1 MRWKW
6 ILMIGAFLTIALTV
20 MGYVLVATY
29 DYNKLKPRIAQLV
42 KDATGRKLNLSG
54 EVNLDFGFSP
64 ALVVTDV
71 TFANAT
77 WGSQPQMIRIG
88 KLQAQVHLLPLLFRD
103 VELSQIG
110 LTGVEVLLETDPSGR
125 GNWDLSA
132 GDSSD
137 KRGRSFKPAQIDID
151 NIRIENL
158 SLTLRDGKT
167 GSATQLTLISFDVAR
182 QAAADMLVLDL
193 RADYNGQPVT
203 LSGKTGLIRDLLAHQ
218 RFPLKLSGTF
228 SIAAVKIDGAI
239 DDVLN
244 LNGID
249 LKVQASGKNLAKLE
263 LIKNIRL
270 PETSAFDVTGHLKG
284 SKLALALGDV
294 SGKLSS
300 SGVDVAVSGTVGD
313 LIALTD
319 IDLQLKGSGKDLSEV
334 GPVIGEKLP
343 VTDDFTVQGRLTGS
357 AKILSLSE
365 AHGSANQGGLSL
377 ALDGGIKDLLNFNGL
392 DLVVKGSGKDLSEVG
407 AIIDAKLPATDEFA
421 VAGRLTGSAK
431 SLSLKEAQGSAKR
444 GRLSVALS
452 GEVKDLIAFSGLD
465 LQLKGSGKNLAEI
478 GSIIGKKL
486 PATEEFKVRGRLKGS
501 AKALSLQA
509 AQGSARRGRLKLSLQ
524 GGIKN
529 LLALSG
535 MDLKLNGTGKD
546 LSEVGPIIGKKLPA
560 TGEFTV
566 KGRLTG
572 STKALVLQN
581 SQGHVDHGGL
591 RLSLDGSIKNLIAL
605 TGIDIKFKGSGM
617 DLAEAGPV
625 IGKKLPTTDKFT
637 TQGRLTGSAK
647 ALSLREV
654 RGSVSRGSLNLTFD
668 GGIRELFVLEGI
680 NFKLKAIGKELAE
693 IGPLIG
699 TNLPKLG
706 PFDVSGRLSGT
717 AKTISL
723 IEFSAIIDRSD
734 FKGLAK
740 VEFLKRPK
748 ITVRLESSVIDFT
761 PFMRMVEKDKQEL
774 GEEDKRERR
783 LFPDD
788 PLPFDALK
796 RVDADFVVKA
806 RNIHAKD
813 ARLEFGHLKLILEDS
828 NLSINKLEAT
838 YKKTKISGNLH
849 IDPSS
854 PPQVAT
860 NFLVQNFNLGD
871 FLKETGKSDQVRAIV
886 DIAAHGKSSG
896 GSVHGLM
903 SDLDGSIGAVMG
915 EGYLTKYLDLISVDL
930 SKKARLFWGRHKK
943 GDQIKCAVVQFDIK
957 DGVATT
963 RAFVFNTQVGLLTGE
978 GKINLGTERMDF
990 LLVPKPKNPGLL
1002 ELSTKLRVSGTILDA
1017 KVRPDHLALL
1027 KKGARALSSL
1037 AIGPVGLLAPF
1048 VRLGAHKK
1056 HPCDIQ
1062 SIGQLGL
1069 KVKD

>member
-1 MRWKW
+1 M
-6 ILMIGAFLTIALTV
+6 
-20 MGYVLVATY
+20 
-29 DYNKLKPRIAQLV
+29 
-42 KDATGRKLNLSG
+42 
-54 EVNLDFGFSP
+54 
-64 ALVVTDV
+64 
-71 TFANAT
+71 
-77 WGSQPQMIRIG
+77 
-88 KLQAQVHLLPLLFRD
+88 
-103 VELSQIG
+103 
-110 LTGVEVLLETDPSGR
+110 
-125 GNWDLSA
+125 
-132 GDSSD
+132 
-137 KRGRSFKPAQIDID
+137 
-151 NIRIENL
+151 
-158 SLTLRDGKT
+158 
-167 GSATQLTLISFDVAR
+167 
-182 QAAADMLVLDL
+182 
-193 RADYNGQPVT
+193 

-228 SIAAVKIDGAI
+228 SNATVKIDGVI

-244 LNGID
+244 LIGID

-263 LIKNIRL
+263 LIKNIQL
-270 PETSAFDVTGHLKG
+270 PETIAFDVTGHLKG

-300 SGVDVAVSGTVGD
+300 SGVDVAINGTVGD

-343 VTDDFTVQGRLTGS
+343 VSDDFTVQGRLTGS

-365 AHGSANQGGLSL
+365 AQGSAHQGGLSL
-377 ALDGGIKDLLNFNGL
+377 VVDGGIKDLLNFNGV

-407 AIIDAKLPATDEFA
+407 GMIDAKLPATDEFA
-421 VAGRLTGSAK
+421 VEGRLTGSAK
-431 SLSLKEAQGSAKR
+431 ALSLKEALGSAKQ
-444 GRLSVALS
+444 GSLSVALS
-452 GEVKDLIAFSGLD
+452 GEVKDLIAFGGLD

-478 GSIIGKKL
+478 GSIIGEKL
-486 PATEEFKVRGRLKGS
+486 PATDDFKVQGRLTGS
-501 AKALSLQA
+501 PKALSLQA
-509 AQGSARRGRLKLSLQ
+509 AQGSARRGNLKLNLQ

-535 MDLKLNGTGKD
+535 MDLKLNGSGKD
-546 LSEVGPIIGKKLPA
+546 LADIGPIIGKKLPV
-560 TGEFTV
+560 TDNFSV
-566 KGRLTG
+566 RGRL
-572 STKALVLQN
+572 K
-581 SQGHVDHGGL
+581 
-591 RLSLDGSIKNLIAL
+591 GSIKAL
-605 TGIDIKFKGSGM
+605 SLHEAQGSISRGSLSLELFGTINDLLAFSGVDLKLKGSGK
-617 DLAEAGPV
+617 DLAEVGKV
-625 IGKKLPTTDKFT
+625 IGQKLPTTDNFVV
-637 TQGRLTGSAK
+637 QGWMAGSTK

-654 RGSVSRGSLNLTFD
+654 KGSVSRGSLNLTFN

-693 IGPLIG
+693 IGPLVG
-699 TNLPKLG
+699 TDLPKLG
-706 PFDVSGRLSGT
+706 PFDVSSRLSGS

-723 IEFSAIIDRSD
+723 IEFSAMIDRSD

-761 PFMRMVEKDKQEL
+761 PFMRMAEKDKQEL

-783 LFPDD
+783 LFPED

-806 RNIHAKD
+806 RNIHVRD
-813 ARLEFGHLKLILEDS
+813 AQLEFGHLKLILEDS
-828 NLSINKLEAT
+828 NLSIDKLEAT

-849 IDPSS
+849 IDPGS

-896 GSVHGLM
+896 SSVHGLM

-957 DGVATT
+957 DGVATN
-963 RAFVFNTQVGLLTGE
+963 RAFVFNTQIGILTGE
-978 GKINLGTERMDF
+978 GEINLGTERVEF

-1017 KVRPDHLALL
+1017 KVRPDNLALL
-1027 KKGARALSSL
+1027 TKGALALSSL

-1069 KVKD
+1069 QTSAEE

>member
-6 ILMIGAFLTIALTV
+6 ILMIGTILIIALMVTV
-20 MGYVLVATY
+20 YVFVATY
-29 DYNKLKPRIAQLV
+29 DYNKLKPQIARMV
-42 KDATGRKLNLSG
+42 KDATGRELNLGG

-71 TFANAT
+71 TFANAS
-77 WGSQPQMIRIG
+77 WGSQPEMIKIG
-88 KLQAQVHLLPLLFRD
+88 KLQAQVRLLPLLFRD
-103 VELSQIG
+103 VELRQMG

-125 GNWDLSA
+125 GNWDLMA

-167 GSATQLTLISFDVAR
+167 GSVTRFTLISFAVNR
-182 QAAADMLVLDL
+182 QAAADLLALDL
-193 RADYNGQPVT
+193 RAEYNGQPVM

-228 SIAAVKIDGAI
+228 SNATVKIDGAI

-249 LKVQASGKNLAKLE
+249 LRTHASGTNLAELRLGLGIKLP
-263 LIKNIRL
+263 KTN
-270 PETSAFDVTGHLKG
+270 AFEVTGQLMG
-284 SKLALALGDV
+284 SRESLTFKDV
-294 SGKLSS
+294 SGNLSA
-300 SGVDVAVSGTVGD
+300 SGVDIAINGIIGD
-313 LIALTD
+313 LIAISSVDLKLTA
-319 IDLQLKGSGKDLSEV
+319 SGKDLAKI
-334 GPVIGEKLP
+334 GPIIGQKLP
-343 VTDDFTVQGRLTGS
+343 ATDKFTVQGRLTGS

-365 AHGSANQGGLSL
+365 AHGSAHQGDLSL
-377 ALDGGIKDLLNFNGL
+377 ALDGGIKDLLNFSGV

-421 VAGRLTGSAK
+421 VEGRLTGSAK
-431 SLSLKEAQGSAKR
+431 ALSLKEAQGSAKQ
-444 GRLSVALS
+444 GSLSVALS

-478 GSIIGKKL
+478 GSLIGEKL
-486 PATEEFKVRGRLKGS
+486 PATDEFKVQGRLTGS

-509 AQGSARRGRLKLSLQ
+509 AEGNARRGNLKLSLQ
-524 GGIKN
+524 GGIKD
-529 LLALSG
+529 LIRLRG
-535 MDLKLNGTGKD
+535 MDLKLKGSGKD
-546 LSEVGPIIGKKLPA
+546 LAKVGPIIGEKLPA

-572 STKALVLQN
+572 STKTLALQN
-581 SQGHVDHGGL
+581 SQGRVGRGGL

-647 ALSLREV
+647 ALSLREAK
-654 RGSVSRGSLNLTFD
+654 GSVSRGSLNLTFN
-668 GGIRELFVLEGI
+668 GGIKELFTLEGI

-693 IGPLIG
+693 IGPLVG

-706 PFDVSGRLSGT
+706 PFDVISRLSGS
-717 AKTISL
+717 AKAISL
-723 IEFSAIIDRSD
+723 NEFSAMVDKSD
-734 FKGLAK
+734 FNGLAK
-740 VEFLKRPK
+740 VEFIKRPK

-761 PFMRMVEKDKQEL
+761 TLMKSLEKDEQKTANKGKQ
-774 GEEDKRERR
+774 KRR
-783 LFPDD
+783 LFSDD

-796 RVDADFVVKA
+796 KVDADIVLNA

-849 IDPSS
+849 IDPGS

-871 FLKETGKSDQVRAIV
+871 FLKETGKSDQVRAVV

-957 DGVATT
+957 DGVATS
-963 RAFVFNTQVGLLTGE
+963 RAFVFNTQIGLLTGE
-978 GKINLGTERMDF
+978 GEINLGTERVDF

-1017 KVRPDHLALL
+1017 KVKPDNLALL
-1027 KKGARALSSL
+1027 TKGALALSSL

-1069 KVKD
+1069 QIKD

>member
-6 ILMIGAFLTIALTV
+6 ILMIGTILIIALMV
-20 MGYVLVATY
+20 MVYVFVATY
-29 DYNKLKPRIAQLV
+29 DYNKLKPQIARMV
-42 KDATGRKLNLSG
+42 KDATGRELNLGG

-71 TFANAT
+71 TFANAS
-77 WGSQPQMIRIG
+77 WGSQPEMIKIG
-88 KLQAQVHLLPLLFRD
+88 KLQAQVRLLPLLFRD
-103 VELSQIG
+103 VELRQMG

-125 GNWDLSA
+125 GNWDLMA

-167 GSATQLTLISFDVAR
+167 GSVTRFTLISFAVNR
-182 QAAADMLVLDL
+182 QAAADLLALDL
-193 RADYNGQPVT
+193 RAEYNGQPVM

-228 SIAAVKIDGAI
+228 SNAAVKIDGVI

-249 LKVQASGKNLAKLE
+249 LKAQASGKNLAKLE

-270 PETSAFDVTGHLKG
+270 PETSAFDITGHLKG
-284 SKLALALGDV
+284 SKLSLTLRDV
-294 SGKLSS
+294 SGKLSG
-300 SGVDVAVSGTVGD
+300 SGVDVAISGTVGD
-313 LIALTD
+313 LIALNG
-319 IDLQLKGSGKDLSEV
+319 IDLQLKASGKDLAKI
-334 GPVIGEKLP
+334 GPIIGQKLP
-343 VTDDFTVQGRLTGS
+343 ATDKFTVQGRLTGS

-365 AHGSANQGGLSL
+365 AHGSAHQGDLSL
-377 ALDGGIKDLLNFNGL
+377 ALDGGIKDLLNFSGV

-421 VAGRLTGSAK
+421 VEGRLTGSAK
-431 SLSLKEAQGSAKR
+431 ALSLKEAQGSAKQ
-444 GRLSVALS
+444 GSLSVALS

-478 GSIIGKKL
+478 GSLIGEKL
-486 PATEEFKVRGRLKGS
+486 PATDEFKVQGRLTGS
-501 AKALSLQA
+501 AKALSLQ
-509 AQGSARRGRLKLSLQ
+509 
-524 GGIKN
+524 
-529 LLALSG
+529 
-535 MDLKLNGTGKD
+535 
-546 LSEVGPIIGKKLPA
+546 
-560 TGEFTV
+560 
-566 KGRLTG
+566 
-572 STKALVLQN
+572 N
-581 SQGHVDHGGL
+581 SQGRVRRGGL

-647 ALSLREV
+647 ALSLREAK
-654 RGSVSRGSLNLTFD
+654 GSVSRGSLNLTFN
-668 GGIRELFVLEGI
+668 GGITDVLAPRGI
-680 NFKLKAIGKELAE
+680 NFRLKASGKELAE
-693 IGPLIG
+693 IGSLVG

-706 PFDVSGRLSGT
+706 PFNVISRLSGS
-717 AKTISL
+717 AKAISL
-723 IEFSAIIDRSD
+723 NEFSAMVDKSD
-734 FKGLAK
+734 FNGLAK
-740 VEFLKRPK
+740 MEFLKRPK
-748 ITVRLESSVIDFT
+748 MTVRLESSVIDFT
-761 PFMRMVEKDKQEL
+761 TLMKSLEKDEQNTANKGKQ
-774 GEEDKRERR
+774 KRR
-783 LFPDD
+783 LFSDD

-796 RVDADFVVKA
+796 KVDADIVLNA

-838 YKKTKISGNLH
+838 YKKTKISGHLH
-849 IDPSS
+849 IDSGS

-871 FLKETGKSDQVRAIV
+871 FLKETGKSDQVRAVV

-903 SDLDGSIGAVMG
+903 SDLDGSVGAVMG
-915 EGYLTKYLDLISVDL
+915 QGYLSKYLDLISVDL

-957 DGVATT
+957 DGVATS
-963 RAFVFNTQVGLLTGE
+963 RAFVFNTQIGLLTGE
-978 GKINLGTERMDF
+978 GEINLGTERVDF

-1017 KVRPDHLALL
+1017 KVKPDNLALL
-1027 KKGARALSSL
+1027 TKGALALSSL

-1048 VRLGAHKK
+1048 VRLGSHKK

-1069 KVKD
+1069 QIKD

>member
-6 ILMIGAFLTIALTV
+6 IVGSGILLIIALMV
-20 MGYVLVATY
+20 AVYVLLATY
-29 DYNKLKPRIAQLV
+29 DYNKLKPRIARMV
-42 KDATGRKLNLSG
+42 KDATGRELNLGG

-71 TFANAT
+71 TFANAS
-77 WGSQPQMIRIG
+77 WGSQPEMIKIG
-88 KLQAQVHLLPLLFRD
+88 KLQAQVRLLPLLFRD
-103 VELSQIG
+103 VELRQMG

-125 GNWDLSA
+125 GNWDLMA

-167 GSATQLTLISFDVAR
+167 GSATRFTLISFDVTR
-182 QAAADMLVLDL
+182 QAAADVLALDL
-193 RADYNGQPVT
+193 RADYNGQPVM

-228 SIAAVKIDGAI
+228 SNATVKIDGAI

-249 LKVQASGKNLAKLE
+249 LKAQASGKNLAKLE
-263 LIKNIRL
+263 FIKNIRL

-294 SGKLSS
+294 SGKLSG
-300 SGVDVAVSGTVGD
+300 SGVDVAISGTVGD
-313 LIALTD
+313 LIALNG

-334 GPVIGEKLP
+334 GPAIGEKLPATDKFTVQGRLTGSTKALSLKEAEGSASRGNLKLSLQGGIKDLIMLSGMDLKLTASGKDLAKIGPLIGEKLP

-357 AKILSLSE
+357 AKVLSLSE
-365 AHGSANQGGLSL
+365 AQGSAHQGGLSL
-377 ALDGGIKDLLNFNGL
+377 ALDGGIKDLLNF
-392 DLVVKGSGKDLSEVG
+392 
-407 AIIDAKLPATDEFA
+407 
-421 VAGRLTGSAK
+421 
-431 SLSLKEAQGSAKR
+431 
-444 GRLSVALS
+444 
-452 GEVKDLIAFSGLD
+452 
-465 LQLKGSGKNLAEI
+465 
-478 GSIIGKKL
+478 
-486 PATEEFKVRGRLKGS
+486 
-501 AKALSLQA
+501 
-509 AQGSARRGRLKLSLQ
+509 
-524 GGIKN
+524 
-529 LLALSG
+529 SG
-535 MDLKLNGTGKD
+535 MDLKLDGSGKD
-546 LSEVGPIIGKKLPA
+546 LSEVGPIIGEKLPA

-572 STKALVLQN
+572 STKALALQ
-581 SQGHVDHGGL
+581 SFQGRVGRGGL
-591 RLSLDGSIKNLIAL
+591 RLSLDGSTKNLIAL
-605 TGIDIKFKGSGM
+605 SGIDIKFKGSGT
-617 DLAEAGPV
+617 DLAEVGP
-625 IGKKLPTTDKFT
+625 IIEKKLPTTDNFAV
-637 TQGRLTGSAK
+637 QGRLMGSAK
-647 ALSLREV
+647 ALSLREAMG
-654 RGSVSRGSLNLTFD
+654 RASRDGMSVAFN
-668 GGIRELFVLEGI
+668 GGITDVLAPRGI
-680 NFKLKAIGKELAE
+680 NFRLKASGKELAA
-693 IGPLIG
+693 IGPLVG

-706 PFDVSGRLSGT
+706 PFDVSGRLSGS
-717 AKTISL
+717 AKAISL
-723 IEFSAIIDRSD
+723 NEFSAMVDKSD
-734 FKGLAK
+734 FNGLVK
-740 VEFLKRPK
+740 VEFIKRPK
-748 ITVRLESSVIDFT
+748 ITIRLESSVIDFT
-761 PFMRMVEKDKQEL
+761 TLMKSLEKDEQKTA
-774 GEEDKRERR
+774 DKGMQKRR
-783 LFPDD
+783 LFSDD

-796 RVDADFVVKA
+796 KVDADIVLKA
-806 RNIHAKD
+806 KNIHAKD
-813 ARLEFGHLKLILEDS
+813 ARLEFGHLELILEDS

-849 IDPSS
+849 IDPGS

-915 EGYLTKYLDLISVDL
+915 EGYLSKYLDLISVDL

-943 GDQIKCAVVQFDIK
+943 ADQIECAVVQFDIK
-957 DGVATT
+957 DGVATS
-963 RAFVFNTQVGLLTGE
+963 RAFVFNTQIGLLTGE
-978 GKINLGTERMDF
+978 GEINLGTERVDF

-1017 KVRPDHLALL
+1017 KVKPDNLALL
-1027 KKGARALSSL
+1027 KKGALALSSL

-1056 HPCDIQ
+1056 HPCDVQ

-1069 KVKD
+1069 KVSDDE